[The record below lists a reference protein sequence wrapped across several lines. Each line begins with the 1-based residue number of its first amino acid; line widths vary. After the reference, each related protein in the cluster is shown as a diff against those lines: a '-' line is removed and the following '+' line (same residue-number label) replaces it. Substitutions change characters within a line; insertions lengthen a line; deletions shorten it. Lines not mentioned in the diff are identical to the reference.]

1 MLLRVRSSDSCL
13 ATLRLGSSV
22 EADVSKPLHLLAGV
36 TLLAGFTGA
45 VAIAAQ
51 SMAAPVQPRTTID
64 AGALEGVV
72 DSATGVLVFRGI
84 PYAAPPVGE
93 KRWRAP
99 QPPVRWTGV
108 RAARAFGATCPQ
120 PDRRGS
126 QPLTS
131 QDEDCLFLNVFTTA
145 VTASR
150 PVMVW
155 LHGGAYQS
163 GTGNTYDGA
172 ALARKGVVV
181 VTLNYR
187 LGALGYLAHPAFAS
201 EDAHGSSGNYGLLDQ
216 IAALEWVRR
225 NIGRFGGDSTRV
237 TVFGQSAGGY
247 SVGSLLASPLAQG
260 LFHRAILQSGTG
272 QVDGIVSRAI
282 ASERAL
288 ARARTLGITGTD
300 ATAAHAL
307 RALDAR
313 AVVDARG
320 DTLIAIGRRNES
332 DVLSMRLPFVPVLD
346 AWAVTHPVDAAIA
359 RGTWNRV
366 PVLVGSNADEGTFF
380 VVETPATVEAYRVAL
395 GTENDGVAGEAV
407 RRAYAPAGTSA
418 ILAAAQRF
426 VADYAF
432 GAPSRALA
440 RLVARANGQA
450 WLYHFVRVGDEEQAR
465 RVGATHTAE
474 IPFVF
479 ARPPA
484 EGGRTGRAPYDAM
497 LAEAMSDYWVAF
509 ATSGD
514 PNGSPAAGKWPRWPA
529 YEAGADAFIEFGP
542 RIEVKRELHRADYD
556 VLDALARARGEIR
569 P

>member
-1 MLLRVRSSDSCL
+1 MSK
-13 ATLRLGSSV
+13 RL
-22 EADVSKPLHLLAGV
+22 LHLLAVV
-36 TLLAGFTGA
+36 TLLPGSSGP
-45 VAIAAQ
+45 VRIAAQ
-51 SMAAPVQPRTTID
+51 STAAPVQPHTTTD
-64 AGALEGVV
+64 TGALEGVV
-72 DSATGVLVFRGI
+72 DAATGLLVFRGI

-93 KRWRAP
+93 RRWRPP
-99 QPPVRWTGV
+99 QPLVPWTGV
-108 RAARAFGATCPQ
+108 RAATTFGATCLQ

-126 QPLTS
+126 QPRAS
-131 QDEDCLFLNVFTTA
+131 QHEDCLFLNVFTTA
-145 VTASR
+145 VAASR

-155 LHGGAYQS
+155 LHGGAYQA

-172 ALARKGVVV
+172 ALAKKGVVV

-187 LGALGYLAHPAFAS
+187 LGPLGYLAHPAFAS
-201 EDAHGSSGNYGLLDQ
+201 EDEHGSSGNYGLLDQ

-225 NIGRFGGDSTRV
+225 NISRFGGDSTRV

-247 SVGSLLASPLAQG
+247 SVGALLASPLARG

-272 QVDGIVSRAI
+272 LADGIVSRAI

-288 ARARTLGITGTD
+288 ARARALGAAGTD
-300 ATAAHAL
+300 AAAARAL

-313 AVVDARG
+313 AVVDAER
-320 DTLIAIGRRNES
+320 DTLTAIGRRNDN

-346 AWAVTHPVDAAIA
+346 GWAVPHPVDAAIA
-359 RGTWNRV
+359 RAAWHKV
-366 PVLVGSNADEGTFF
+366 PVLVGSNADEGTWF
-380 VVETPATVEAYRVAL
+380 VAQTPPTVEAYRIAL
-395 GTENDGVAGEAV
+395 GTENDGAAGEAV
-407 RRAYAPAGTSA
+407 RRAYDAAGTSA

-440 RLVARANGQA
+440 RLVARADGKA
-450 WLYHFVRVGDEEQAR
+450 WLYHFVRVGDGEQAQ

-484 EGGRTGRAPYDAM
+484 EDGRTGRAPYDAM

-514 PNGSPAAGKWPRWPA
+514 PNGSPAGGKWPRWPA
-529 YEAGADAFIEFGP
+529 YDVSADEYIEFGP
-542 RIEVKRELHRADYD
+542 RIELKRGLHRADYD